1 MPKKYEKKTPTAS
14 EIFCNEDTQGMAE
27 AKEYF
32 LVGETY
38 DLPFVNNSLGA
49 SSTRIDSLFEYV
61 GTAGN
66 NTKLQFREIH
76 GGWTVTLA
84 PRQLERVISGV
95 NPDTKYYKPQTKNG
109 A

>member
-14 EIFCNEDTQGMAE
+14 EIFHDDVPMLGE
-27 AKEYF
+27 AVKYF
-32 LVGETY
+32 KKGETY
-38 DLPFVNNSLGA
+38 ELPFALSGAGA
-49 SSTRIDSLFEYV
+49 SKVDALFEYL

-84 PRQLERVISGV
+84 PHQLERVISGV